1 MKFEFVR
8 TNANAIKLEKDM
20 YAIAYDKGM
29 SFTQF
34 LENIDPTESA
44 DKSGLDAF
52 ERQLLRFG
60 IRTKNDPKSGIQASK
75 GEMFFQSNLPE
86 SRILFPEFL
95 NRIARVAVMAEEDVM
110 SEIIAGTE
118 IITDAGIY
126 RSLYIDDTQAQRTM
140 SRVGERG
147 GFPIVKI
154 SWSEKATTL
163 AKYGVAIQMSYEFV
177 RRASLPIISILLRQI
192 MVQSRLDEIG
202 MALAALL
209 AGDGSGHASG
219 GAITDVNLST
229 YQGGSPT
236 GTQDMTYLGY
246 LKWLYTFYPGTC
258 TTLIGSSAEILEAMT
273 IAKPT
278 TDPLWFYSF
287 LNQGMLQGK
296 PILVNGRAPDTVRY
310 VMHDDGG
317 SNDLVGIDKSA
328 ALIAYREA
336 GADLTE
342 TDKVINGQWNEIVIS
357 NTIGFQTLFASARKR
372 LNTDA

>member
-118 IITDAGIY
+118 TITDAGIY
-126 RSLYIDDTQAQRTM
+126 RSLT
-140 SRVGERG
+140 S
-147 GFPIVKI
+147 
-154 SWSEKATTL
+154 TTL
-163 AKYGVAIQMSYEFV
+163 
-177 RRASLPIISILLRQI
+177 RP
-192 MVQSRLDEIG
+192 
-202 MALAALL
+202 
-209 AGDGSGHASG
+209 SG
-219 GAITDVNLST
+219 
-229 YQGGSPT
+229 P
-236 GTQDMTYLGY
+236 
-246 LKWLYTFYPGTC
+246 
-258 TTLIGSSAEILEAMT
+258 
-273 IAKPT
+273 
-278 TDPLWFYSF
+278 
-287 LNQGMLQGK
+287 
-296 PILVNGRAPDTVRY
+296 
-310 VMHDDGG
+310 
-317 SNDLVGIDKSA
+317 
-328 ALIAYREA
+328 
-336 GADLTE
+336 
-342 TDKVINGQWNEIVIS
+342 
-357 NTIGFQTLFASARKR
+357 
-372 LNTDA
+372 